1 MKAKLLTLV
10 LALSVLLSGCGWMNG
25 GFVSVEPHQVPRQS
39 GHTDTVTASNYREFL
54 AALKQIIASG
64 TEVAAIHV
72 EEYPAK
78 NLEAGVAR
86 AVRSAMLNDPIGAY
100 AVEDIDYEIGTSS
113 GLPAVS
119 VAITYKRNTTELQRI
134 RRAADTEQAK
144 RIIANALEGYEAG
157 IVILIGEYTKAD
169 LSSMSRTTPATTRKA

>member
-1 MKAKLLTLV
+1 M
-10 LALSVLLSGCGWMNG
+10 
-25 GFVSVEPHQVPRQS
+25 
-39 GHTDTVTASNYREFL
+39 TASNYREFL

-100 AVEDIDYEIGTSS
+100 AVEDIDYEIGRQQR
-113 GLPAVS
+113 PAGGVCGH
-119 VAITYKRNTTELQRI
+119 YL
-134 RRAADTEQAK
+134 
-144 RIIANALEGYEAG
+144 
-157 IVILIGEYTKAD
+157 
-169 LSSMSRTTPATTRKA
+169 